1 MRIPLPAKI
10 FARDGIFPIKRML
23 PKTLFARSLLIL
35 VVPILLIQLITTTV
49 FFDRHWNRMTS
60 RLAFAV
66 SGEIA
71 MIAAQIEEDSSSDN
85 VKDISN
91 YAASSLDLLIGF
103 DKDAKLDVDPVEN
116 EGAMWGSMVIKTLDN
131 EIREHM
137 DRPFLLDAD
146 FEEKWMEVTIQLENG
161 VLSVSLPQRRLFSS
175 SSYIFLIWM
184 IGASVILLAIAIL
197 FMRNQIRPIRRLAI
211 AAERFGKGRDVH
223 AYKLEGAAEVRQAGQ
238 AFLDMR
244 KRIQRQI
251 TQRTEMLAGVSHDL
265 RTPLTRMKLQL
276 AMLGDSPDVDAMKND
291 LSEMERM
298 IEGYLEFVRGE
309 GGEQVSMIGLGDLLH
324 KVVVSSKRQGKDITL
339 VESVGAETEDIN
351 MMLRPM
357 AFERCLTNLVNN
369 AGKYAEHV
377 WIGAR
382 RIEDGSKVEI
392 TVDDNG
398 PGIPEDKYEE
408 VFKPFYRVDSS
419 RNVATG
425 GVGLGL
431 PIAMDI
437 VHSHGGKI
445 WLEKSEQGG
454 LLVVIRLPV

>member
-1 MRIPLPAKI
+1 MRIQILRQI
-10 FARDGIFPIKRML
+10 FDRDGIIPIKRLL

-35 VVPILLIQLITTTV
+35 VMPVLLIQLITTFV

-71 MIAAQIEEDSSSDN
+71 TIALQIENDPSPENVRNISS
-85 VKDISN
+85 
-91 YAASSLDLLIGF
+91 YTASSLDLLIGF
-103 DKDAKLDVDPVEN
+103 DKGAILEIDPVDN
-116 EGAMWGSMVIKTLDN
+116 KGAVWGSMVAETLDN
-131 EIREHM
+131 EIRNHM

-184 IGASVILLAIAIL
+184 IVVSIILLAIAVL

-223 AYKLEGAAEVRQAGQ
+223 AYKLEGASEVRQAGQ

-309 GGEQVSMIGLGDLLH
+309 GGEQVSMVNLADLLQ
-324 KVVVSSKRQGKDITL
+324 KVAVSSKRQGRDLTL
-339 VESVGAETEDIN
+339 AGSEDIN

-369 AGKYAEHV
+369 AGKYADHV
-377 WIGAR
+377 WIAAR
-382 RIEDGSKVEI
+382 NIEDGGKIEI

-398 PGIPEDKYEE
+398 PGIPEDKYED

-445 WLEKSEQGG
+445 WLEKSGQGG
-454 LLVVIRLPV
+454 LRVTIHLPV